1 MRGSLSTGEPYLFIH
16 QGSNRKTVEAICEN
30 LPEPHIVPPLALII
44 EPVYPVNGCTFVIT
58 TEQEEIFW
66 VLDLHTR
73 NSQKCFPMF
82 VSPQLSSFK
91 IICSL
96 CKGAIITLYA
106 RSKHIV
112 SRLCFPLS
120 T

>member
-1 MRGSLSTGEPYLFIH
+1 MHAQYLQEGTMSKQRHTEYSGVQLKVGCNLRGSLSTGKPYLFIH

-44 EPVYPVNGCTFVIT
+44 EPVYPVDGCTFVIT

-73 NSQKCFPMF
+73 NSQ
-82 VSPQLSSFK
+82 Q
-91 IICSL
+91 
-96 CKGAIITLYA
+96 
-106 RSKHIV
+106 
-112 SRLCFPLS
+112 
-120 T
+120 